1 MSHVKFMNEKL
12 QLIISLLLNT
22 YQILS
27 MIFNTVVYL
36 YNNNIIDDIY
46 WVKKINI
53 CMLQIQ
59 IVRQEGT
66 YILQSLAVR

>member
-22 YQILS
+22 YPILS